1 LVAVPVVRFAVVDA
15 IYVATAP
22 LWRED
27 EVKDLSIATQD
38 TAPATQSAQR
48 ASARSAPASSTG
60 GEAV

>member
-15 IYVATAP
+15 IYVATAA

-27 EVKDLSIATQD
+27 EVKDLSIATHD

-48 ASARSAPASSTG
+48 ASA
-60 GEAV
+60 